1 MLLRWGENCLFHCIL
16 AYRTAQEQ
24 HNKHNHH
31 RKRTTQHTVNKK
43 ENEAEKKCDLYWGK
57 LTSKEAM
64 DAGKK
69 RNWIREREG
78 GKETR
83 GREDVRENTDG
94 LGLNSASQAWLSLT
108 PLAPHEII
116 FILYESKGSLVENE
130 RLHKPE
136 PKPSEWERRRSPL
149 QGPCCY
155 SKHLPLCGRSSSP
168 IVVQKLV
175 VLPLAPFGSRGMRQT
190 PLLFRVQIHG
200 WMRGPGYHHHWL
212 WPFALSPTAHY
223 RVVFP
228 PPHPLNAVH
237 FSRTLASQHS
247 YSFLHLSF
255 VLLLSFFLWCICL
268 LFFGAPSLYPWL
280 YFKGLSLWFWSH
292 GEWVVGWW
300 EL

>member
-1 MLLRWGENCLFHCIL
+1 MLE
-16 AYRTAQEQ
+16 
-24 HNKHNHH
+24 
-31 RKRTTQHTVNKK
+31 
-43 ENEAEKKCDLYWGK
+43 
-57 LTSKEAM
+57 
-64 DAGKK
+64 KK

-190 PLLFRVQIHG
+190 PLLFWVQIHG
-200 WMRGPGYHHHWL
+200 WIDA
-212 WPFALSPTAHY
+212 WPRLPSPLAVALCPLSNSTLS
-223 RVVFP
+223 RCVFP
-228 PPHPLNAVH
+228 P
-237 FSRTLASQHS
+237 SSSQCCS
-247 YSFLHLSF
+247 LLKNTCEPTFL
-255 VLLLSFFLWCICL
+255 
-268 LFFGAPSLYPWL
+268 
-280 YFKGLSLWFWSH
+280 
-292 GEWVVGWW
+292 
-300 EL
+300 